1 MAGGTTADG
10 PGTSRVDLGAVL
22 DRVGDGILVLDHD
35 WWVLYAN
42 ASAGRLL
49 GRDSND
55 LTGKHVWTEFPTA
68 VGSTFEVRYREAI
81 ATQQTVEFAEY
92 FALLDAWFSIRAYPS
107 PEVLTLVFRD
117 VTHLHNLL
125 SQRRRLLDRL
135 LEAED
140 RERARIAGDIHDDT
154 AQALAAVSLR
164 LDVLKARVADPE
176 PAVAALLDELSGL
189 VGTATSGLRSL
200 LFGLDPADPEAPI
213 AESISTH
220 ASHLFHG
227 TSVRWSVDDTA
238 CSDDLPHAER
248 SQALRIVKEALN
260 NVRAHAR
267 ATEVVVT
274 VSCDESGMEVVVADD
289 GVALDPATFVS
300 APGHRGLATMQDRAE
315 AVGGT
320 CVLSP
325 TQPHGC
331 TVRIN
336 VPRVPV

>member
-1 MAGGTTADG
+1 MVDRPVTGA
-10 PGTSRVDLGAVL
+10 PGAPRVDLESVM

-49 GRDSND
+49 GRDGDD

-68 VGSTFEVRYREAI
+68 VGSTFEIRYREAL
-81 ATQQTVEFAEY
+81 ATQRMVEFEEY
-92 FALLDAWFSIRAYPS
+92 FELLDAWFSIRAYPS

-125 SQRRRLLDRL
+125 NQRRRLLDRL

-164 LDVLKARVADPE
+164 LDVLRARVNDPD
-176 PAVAALLDELSGL
+176 PGVTTLLDELSGL
-189 VGTATSGLRSL
+189 VGSTTTGLRTL
-200 LFGLDPADPEAPI
+200 LFGLDPAHPEAPI

-220 ASHLFHG
+220 ASHLFRG
-227 TSVRWSVDDTA
+227 SDVRWSVDDTA
-238 CSDDLPHAER
+238 CREDLPHAER

-260 NVRAHAR
+260 NVHAHAR
-267 ATEVVVT
+267 ATEVSVT
-274 VSCDESGMEVVVADD
+274 VSCDEAGMEIVVADD
-289 GVALDPATFVS
+289 GVAVDPATFVS

-325 TQPHGC
+325 TRPHGT
-331 TVRIN
+331 TVRIS
-336 VPRVPV
+336 VPRVVV